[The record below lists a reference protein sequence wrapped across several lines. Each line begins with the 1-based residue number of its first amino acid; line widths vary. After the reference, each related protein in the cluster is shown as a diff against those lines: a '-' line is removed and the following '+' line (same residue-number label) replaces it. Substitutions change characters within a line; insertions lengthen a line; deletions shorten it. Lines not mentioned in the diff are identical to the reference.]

1 MKMPNRKI
9 TNATPFKTL
18 SRIPDLTGQS
28 HDAESLLEAAN
39 IQEKILDPNV
49 LEFETQPLTV
59 SFLHDG
65 KIRRYTPDLL
75 VQYKDRELPEIEE
88 VKPHKKTQTEEFRQ
102 WEAAVRPVLEK
113 TDAAFAIVTDRDLYL
128 EPRLTNLDIL
138 FRYLRWPI
146 EEVERREVLS
156 WFHSGPLKL
165 GELRRRA
172 ALVKISVGVIF
183 HLLARHELVAD
194 INLPF
199 DAELEIRGVKHG

>member
-1 MKMPNRKI
+1 MATRKI

-18 SRIPDLTGQS
+18 SRIPDLNGQS

-49 LEFETQPLTV
+49 SEFETQPLTI

-65 KIRRYTPDLL
+65 KIRKYTPDLF
-75 VQYKDRELPEIEE
+75 VRYKDREQPEIEE
-88 VKPHKKTQTEEFRQ
+88 VKPHNKTQTEEFRQ

-113 TDAAFAIVTDRDLYL
+113 TDAAFAVVTDRDLYL

-146 EEVERREVLS
+146 EEEERREVLS
-156 WFHSGPLKL
+156 WFDSGPLKL

-172 ALVKISVGVIF
+172 ALVKLSIGVIF
-183 HLLARHELVAD
+183 YLLARHELVAD

-199 DAELEIRGVKHG
+199 DADLEIRGVKHG